1 VATAPANVQ
10 HPASSAEPGRAPLLA
25 TEAAVIWQHSSAQT
39 APWLRELFPSD
50 RQHWQSDVNTW
61 AYTTDAAGMV
71 VREFRCSDRSLTAY
85 AALVLDYDGSYGP
98 PPSCPIEAVLP
109 CSISAGNPAIPAHDA
124 IRSIAAWLGHS

>member
-1 VATAPANVQ
+1 VKSRAK
-10 HPASSAEPGRAPLLA
+10 SAEPENTSLLA
-25 TEAAVIWQHSSAQT
+25 TEAAVVWRHSSAQS

-50 RQHWQSDVNTW
+50 RQHWEPDDNTW
-61 AYTTDAAGMV
+61 AYTTDAADMV
-71 VREFRCSDRSLTAY
+71 VREFRCSDRSLASY

-124 IRSIAAWLGHS
+124 IRSIVAWLGSS